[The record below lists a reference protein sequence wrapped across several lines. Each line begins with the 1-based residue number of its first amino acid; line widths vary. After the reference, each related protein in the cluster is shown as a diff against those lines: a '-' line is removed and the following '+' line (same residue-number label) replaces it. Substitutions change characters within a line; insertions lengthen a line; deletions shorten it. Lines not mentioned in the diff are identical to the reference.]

1 MSTGDK
7 GPPVSGQP
15 KKGKS
20 GKLKGR
26 PPKSTV
32 ISTALLFQKVSD
44 ERLSINIQGKQVKMT
59 QLEAVVRAVQTL
71 ALNKDPA
78 ASRLLH
84 KMRKTFPGSA
94 APGGKYLI
102 VVSDADMKL

>member
-1 MSTGDK
+1 MNAADEN
-7 GPPVSGQP
+7 PPASGQP
-15 KKGKS
+15 KKRKS

-26 PPKSTV
+26 PLKPIMV
-32 ISTALLFQKVSD
+32 STASLFQKVLN
-44 ERLSINIQGKQVKMT
+44 ELVPITIRGKQIKMT
-59 QLEAVVRAVQTL
+59 QWEALVRTVQTL

-94 APGGKYLI
+94 APSAKYLM
-102 VVSDADMKL
+102 VVSDDDMKL

>member
-1 MSTGDK
+1 MSAGDEN
-7 GPPVSGQP
+7 PPVSGQS
-15 KKGKS
+15 KKRKS

-26 PPKSTV
+26 PPKSTM

-44 ERLSINIQGKQVKMT
+44 ELVPIKIHGKQVKMT
-59 QLEAVVRAVQTL
+59 QLEALVRAVHTL
-71 ALNKDPA
+71 ALSRDPA
-78 ASRLLH
+78 ASRLFH

-94 APGGKYLI
+94 APGVKYLM